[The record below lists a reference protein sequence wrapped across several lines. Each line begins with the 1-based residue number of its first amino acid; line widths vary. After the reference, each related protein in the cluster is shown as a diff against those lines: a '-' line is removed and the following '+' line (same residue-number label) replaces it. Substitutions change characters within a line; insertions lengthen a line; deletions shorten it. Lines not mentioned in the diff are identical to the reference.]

1 MPTRDTSRP
10 PMLAA
15 FKGARPPAPAW
26 FDHTVAV
33 IPERSQVTVAGASIE
48 VLTWGERGKP
58 GLLLLHGGMAH
69 ADWWSFVAPYFAA
82 THRVAAL
89 SWSGMGG
96 SEWRPSYAIDTYVEE
111 MMAVAASAGLFEAD
125 VKPLVLAHSFGGFP
139 TMRAARVHGD
149 RFGGVMIL
157 DAPVLSPEK
166 RKLREENRQAE
177 PPPRETRIYASEAE
191 ALTRFRFSPDQPCAN
206 FYIVDWIA
214 RHSLRQVKAA
224 DGRTGWTWKFD
235 PFMWSRLD
243 RSEGTDDFVAA
254 RCRTAVMWGGRSSLF
269 ADDVIRYVK
278 SVAPKGT
285 LFVEI
290 PEAHHHV
297 MADEPLAL
305 VTATRAIIAAWSA

>member
-1 MPTRDTSRP
+1 MSKRDTSRA

-15 FKGARPPAPAW
+15 FDGARPPAPAW
-26 FDHTVAV
+26 FDRAVAV
-33 IPERSQVTVAGASIE
+33 VPARSRVKVAGADIE

-69 ADWWSFVAPYFAA
+69 ADWWSFIAPYFAA

-96 SEWRPSYAIDTYVEE
+96 SQWRPAYTIDTYVTE
-111 MMAVAASAGLFEAD
+111 MMAVAEFAGLFEAK

-149 RFGGVMIL
+149 KLGGVMIL

-166 RKLREENRQAE
+166 RREREANRKAE
-177 PPPRETRIYASEAE
+177 PPPRDTRIYASQAE
-191 ALTRFRFSPDQPCAN
+191 ALTRFRFSPDQPCEN

-214 RHSLRQVKAA
+214 RNSLRQVKAA
-224 DGRTGWTWKFD
+224 DGSMGWTWKFD

-243 RSEGTDDFVAA
+243 RSEGVRAA
-254 RCRTAVMWGGRSSLF
+254 G
-269 ADDVIRYVK
+269 
-278 SVAPKGT
+278 
-285 LFVEI
+285 
-290 PEAHHHV
+290 
-297 MADEPLAL
+297 
-305 VTATRAIIAAWSA
+305 